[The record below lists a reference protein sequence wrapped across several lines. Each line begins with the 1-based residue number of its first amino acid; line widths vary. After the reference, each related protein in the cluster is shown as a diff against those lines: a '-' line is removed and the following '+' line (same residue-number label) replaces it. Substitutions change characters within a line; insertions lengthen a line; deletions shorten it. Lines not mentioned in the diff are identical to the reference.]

1 MNKEKIYSNKEK
13 NSFKKEN
20 TLKGRKIDT
29 LPSIFSCVIWVSSCS
44 SSRRKLVILFRA
56 TLAFFMQSKINS

>member
-1 MNKEKIYSNKEK
+1 MNKEKIYLNKEK

-29 LPSIFSCVIWVSSCS
+29 LPSIFSCVI
-44 SSRRKLVILFRA
+44 
-56 TLAFFMQSKINS
+56 